1 MRTSEQGLLLIRK
14 FEGLK
19 LESYKCSAGVWTIGY
34 GHTSNVKKSDKIT
47 KDEAENLLQNDLIY
61 FESAICDFVKVPLNQ
76 NQFDALVSFVFNIG
90 VGAFSTSTMLKF
102 INANHFPLAAGQFDR
117 WVYAKGK
124 KLEGLVKRRKE
135 EKELFLGNKF

>member
-1 MRTSEQGLLLIRK
+1 MK
-14 FEGLK
+14 
-19 LESYKCSAGVWTIGY
+19 
-34 GHTSNVKKSDKIT
+34 
-47 KDEAENLLQNDLIY
+47 
-61 FESAICDFVKVPLNQ
+61 Q
-76 NQFDALVSFVFNIG
+76 NQFDALVSFVFNMG